1 MKSPQ
6 ANESAVGNFGYWDII
21 LCPFC
26 FQRNATCHEN
36 MLGKSAKQIFD
47 MMRDHYIGPVRH
59 VASPI
64 RSRVVERPTSS
75 THTVTVP
82 SAATTAVAT
91 SEGLNRIDVVIL
103 LMGRSFDRHN
113 HKPALAC
120 T

>member
-47 MMRDHYIGPVRH
+47 MMRDDYIGPVRH
-59 VASPI
+59 VASP
-64 RSRVVERPTSS
+64 
-75 THTVTVP
+75 HTI
-82 SAATTAVAT
+82 SGGRA
-91 SEGLNRIDVVIL
+91 SDVVDPYRDSAERRYN
-103 LMGRSFDRHN
+103 GGGHE
-113 HKPALAC
+113 
-120 T
+120 